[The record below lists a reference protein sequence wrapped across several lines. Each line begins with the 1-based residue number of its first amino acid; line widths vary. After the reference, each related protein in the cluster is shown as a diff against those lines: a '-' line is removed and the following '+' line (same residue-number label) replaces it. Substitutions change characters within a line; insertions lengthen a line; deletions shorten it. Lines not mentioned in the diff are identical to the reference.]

1 MLSFLIWSIFI
12 VNASAWFPNKLIANT
27 LLSTSLIVGNVE
39 NTIQD
44 HTPETVSPMG
54 HIHTFKPPINGDES
68 MGSSVSVS
76 RNNIYFR
83 GVVTTE
89 SCAYLKNTLEEMDY
103 NGRLFRIN
111 YHTEP
116 PPINLH
122 IQSMGG
128 SLMDSFYI
136 VDTIKN
142 SETPVHTYI
151 DGYAASAASLM
162 SVVGQHRV
170 MTENSMILIHQ
181 LSSGNEGKFQEM
193 DDNMRN
199 MEQLMHKIKVIY
211 GESTSIPEEEL
222 DEILKHDLWLDAE
235 TCKRY
240 GLIDEII

>member
-1 MLSFLIWSIFI
+1 MLSLIILSIFI
-12 VNASAWFPNKLIANT
+12 VNTSAWLPNKLVVNT
-27 LLSTSLIVGNVE
+27 LLSTSLLVGNVE

-44 HTPETVSPMG
+44 HNPEPVSPMG
-54 HIHTFKPPINGDES
+54 HIHTFKPPINGEES

-89 SCAYLKNTLEEMDY
+89 TCAYLKNTLEEMDY